1 MIIEKKITIT
11 CSKKEMNIVANFI
24 DLLENIDEDSYED
37 VTAILGS
44 DIYDRVS
51 EFYRLMQAD

>member
-11 CSKKEMNIVANFI
+11 CNKKELDIVGAFL
-24 DLLENIDEDSYED
+24 DLLENIDEDSYD
-37 VTAILGS
+37 DATAILGT

-51 EFYRLMQAD
+51 NFYRLMQTD

>member
-11 CSKKEMNIVANFI
+11 CSKKEMDIVGNFI